1 MEALIEHLLTTK
13 YLFGSIVF
21 IYQIIMTY
29 ALVKAI
35 MLIRNVQG
43 SCVEL
48 QNSTVAMKDYFQ
60 SEIRLV
66 RSDIEKNE
74 RKYDEMSKVVYVVQG
89 QMGISNGK

>member
-21 IYQIIMTY
+21 IYQIVMTY

-35 MLIRNVQG
+35 MLIKNVQS

-89 QMGISNGK
+89 QMGINNGK

>member
-21 IYQIIMTY
+21 IYQIVMTY

-35 MLIRNVQG
+35 MLIRNVQS

-74 RKYDEMSKVVYVVQG
+74 RKYDEMSKVVYIVQG
-89 QMGISNGK
+89 QMGINNGK

>member
-21 IYQIIMTY
+21 IYQIVMTY

-35 MLIRNVQG
+35 MLIRNVQS

-89 QMGISNGK
+89 QMGINNGK